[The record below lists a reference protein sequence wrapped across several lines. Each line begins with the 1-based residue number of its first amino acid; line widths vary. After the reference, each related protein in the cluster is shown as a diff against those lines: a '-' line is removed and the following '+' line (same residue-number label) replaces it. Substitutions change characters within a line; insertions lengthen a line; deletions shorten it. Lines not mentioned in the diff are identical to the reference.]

1 MYGISEFDKDVR
13 PILSLYTRLS
23 HVHKTEAGEG
33 IGYSQ
38 TYHSGTPEWIGTV
51 PIGYADGW
59 IRANQGR
66 VCYIQDQECEFV
78 GRICMDQCMVDVTD
92 LPVAV
97 GDKVTLFGADPED
110 IRDLARRAGTIPY
123 EVLCLIS
130 ARVPRL
136 YL

>member
-1 MYGISEFDKDVR
+1 
-13 PILSLYTRLS
+13 
-23 HVHKTEAGEG
+23 
-33 IGYSQ
+33 
-38 TYHSGTPEWIGTV
+38 
-51 PIGYADGW
+51 
-59 IRANQGR
+59 
-66 VCYIQDQECEFV
+66 
-78 GRICMDQCMVDVTD
+78 MDQCMVDVTD